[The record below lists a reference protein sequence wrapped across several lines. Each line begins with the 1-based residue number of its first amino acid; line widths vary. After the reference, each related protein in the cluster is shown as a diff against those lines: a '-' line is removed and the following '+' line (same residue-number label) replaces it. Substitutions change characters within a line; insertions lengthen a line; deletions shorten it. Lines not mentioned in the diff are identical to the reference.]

1 MAEKVHKLSGEE
13 LKQYRKVVYALVA
26 TQLNLEAIDEIKH
39 HERVYKN
46 SVKRDAKRLE
56 KGLETIMYSN
66 LSAVYEDDETSFQA
80 LMEAFDKML
89 KWIVKSPYHHIIS
102 LADALEYG
110 DVNFISKEQA
120 EAEAK
125 KEKEEL

>member
-1 MAEKVHKLSGEE
+1 MAETEKRHHLSGDD
-13 LKQYRKVVYALVA
+13 LIQYKKVVYALVA

-56 KGLETIMYSN
+56 KGLENIMNSN
-66 LSAVYEDDETSFQA
+66 LSAVYEDDETSFQS
-80 LMEAFDKML
+80 LMLAYEKML
-89 KWIVKSPYHHIIS
+89 KWIVNSPYHHIIS
-102 LADALEYG
+102 LADALEHG
-110 DVNFISKEQA
+110 DVNFISRE
-120 EAEAK
+120 EAE